1 MAEQVD
7 AYRKDKVFALQAT
20 ASLWALLRIKPC
32 KVQILA
38 SDIEIT
44 VDNLKKWHNV
54 IDTFGWREA
63 SGMQRAYSEIRGRF
77 DSCHANR

>member
-38 SDIEIT
+38 SDIEIM
-44 VDNLKKWHNV
+44 VGNLKNGIVKLILSVGVKHLGCNEH
-54 IDTFGWREA
+54 IAR
-63 SGMQRAYSEIRGRF
+63 
-77 DSCHANR
+77 

>member
-20 ASLWALLRIKPC
+20 ASLRALLRIKSC

-38 SDIEIT
+38 SDIKC
-44 VDNLKKWHNV
+44 L
-54 IDTFGWREA
+54 
-63 SGMQRAYSEIRGRF
+63 
-77 DSCHANR
+77 